1 MPAGPQR
8 EAPGSFRRWRVG
20 EWARVVTVVS
30 MERNGWIRVSGFRI
44 SYLSLKM
51 ALCEI

>member
-30 MERNGWIRVSGFRI
+30 MERTRQGRI
-44 SYLSLKM
+44 SRFRPG
-51 ALCEI
+51 